1 MQSCRWDICNT
12 ERRWT
17 VSGSINANLSSR
29 HQNCILWNKSTMKQ
43 WVKRLTP
50 AHVMFMHFRT
60 VLMLAWGLLITAYI
74 TCRVAIP
81 ATEPHSQLDCCRGR
95 GTLYFICISCWVEN
109 KTLWSSAI
117 KVLPICNV
125 LVTNPLS
132 PYNNWVYGIIIWPN
146 INKNKLSIG
155 HWRNKREPNKTEHNT
170 DRSQRSR
177 WCGK

>member
-1 MQSCRWDICNT
+1 M
-12 ERRWT
+12 
-17 VSGSINANLSSR
+17 SGSISANLSSR
-29 HQNCILWNKSTMKQ
+29 HQNCILNNLWNKSTMKQ

-50 AHVMFMHFRT
+50 AHVILHGSQNSPDAGVTAAYNRIHHI
-60 VLMLAWGLLITAYI
+60 ITFVWRYQQQRH
-74 TCRVAIP
+74 T
-81 ATEPHSQLDCCRGR
+81 QLDCCR

-155 HWRNKREPNKTEHNT
+155 GIRGNQIRPNIILTGGTGQGDVVNNEWEIWKLLLL
-170 DRSQRSR
+170 SPAM
-177 WCGK
+177 